1 MTQDSR
7 HGNCQCGQ
15 VTYRINGTPLKLAI
29 CHCTECQKQS
39 ASAFGMSLGVRPED
53 FELTSG
59 ALSSFDVT
67 CDSGRTKTC
76 AFCPQCGS
84 RIYHQTG
91 NNMSIKAGTL
101 KDTSGLK
108 PDAHYWTRSKQPWI
122 TIPADAL
129 QFEDD
134 G

>member
-1 MTQDSR
+1 MTRKNRIGS
-7 HGNCQCGQ
+7 CQCGH
-15 VTYRINGTPLKLAI
+15 VRYRLAGTATKLAV

-39 ASAFGMSLGVRPED
+39 ASAFGMSLGIRPED

-59 ALSSFDVT
+59 ELMSFDVT

-76 AFCPQCGS
+76 AFCPKCGS
-84 RIYHQTG
+84 RIYHQVG
-91 NNMSIKAGTL
+91 NGMSIKAGTL
-101 KDTSGLK
+101 KDTSDLM
-108 PDAHYWTRSKQPWI
+108 PDAHYWTRSKQPWVN
-122 TIPADAL
+122 IPPDAV